1 MARGVPVALVHESPY
16 RVVELVSTIAQVLP
30 DTRISAS
37 CDLTKLHEL
46 TIRGTAQE
54 VLDMLQANPKAD
66 KGEYCLV
73 LDFHSVTLPEEKPVS
88 QEMSPEAMLL
98 EQMLQGTSLRDA
110 QNALTEAGLRK
121 NVVKAAGIR
130 LKNLLEELAE

>member
-54 VLDMLQANPKAD
+54 VLEMLQANPKAD

-121 NVVKAAGIR
+121 NMVKAAGIR